1 MFKFVIGTVIA
12 VLLSVTACA
21 KDFTYK
27 ACTKDNKLVSTVI
40 ELDDEKIAAD
50 TRIPAYIDRAFTQAA
65 SELTAEAFQSYEG
78 YLTFV
83 SYIRDE
89 DADAIVGDIKAPQV
103 IADSCN

>member
-1 MFKFVIGTVIA
+1 MKFVIGTVIA
-12 VLLSVTACA
+12 LLIAACA
-21 KDFTYK
+21 SAANFTYK
-27 ACTKDNKLVSTVI
+27 ACTKDNKLVSTII
-40 ELDDEKIAAD
+40 ELDDNKVAAD
-50 TRIPAYIDRAFTQAA
+50 TRIPAYVDRAFKQAA

-89 DADAIVGDIKAPQV
+89 DADAIVGDIKPPQI